1 MQGENKR
8 QSRIMNSSFIQKI
21 LQLNVIFV
29 KNLSVFA

>member
-8 QSRIMNSSFIQKI
+8 QSRIMNSPFIQKI

-29 KNLSVFA
+29 KNLSFFA